1 MTKEEVDS
9 WLGILS
15 GWCKSWL
22 KGTNGRFWND
32 GYLKYDYDIKWKYLE
47 AQTI

>member
-32 GYLKYDYDIKWKYLE
+32 GYLEYDYDIKWKYLK